1 MDMGHAPMGRGPTY
15 RAALIA
21 VIILSI
27 LFVGGV
33 IALVI
38 GFMRQYQIYR
48 GGGAQ
53 SEVPAVVRLTPGAHI
68 VAVETRAG
76 KLIIHVA
83 TPHGSE
89 VEIMD
94 LSTGK
99 LISRVEEAPR

>member
-1 MDMGHAPMGRGPTY
+1 MNMGHETMGRGPTY
-15 RAALIA
+15 CAALIA

-48 GGGAQ
+48 GAGAQ
-53 SEVPAVVRLTPGAHI
+53 SEVPAVVRLAPGAHI
-68 VAVETRAG
+68 VGVETRSG
-76 KLIIHVA
+76 KLIVHVT
-83 TPHGSE
+83 TPRGSE

-99 LISRVEEAPR
+99 LITRVEETPR